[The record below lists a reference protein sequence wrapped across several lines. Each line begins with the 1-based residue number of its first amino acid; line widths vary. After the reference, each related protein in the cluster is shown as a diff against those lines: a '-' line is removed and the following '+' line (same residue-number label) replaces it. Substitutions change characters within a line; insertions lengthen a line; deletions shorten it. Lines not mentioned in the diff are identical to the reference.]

1 MCLSSLQLS
10 QLGVV
15 HLIALEHEFLIS
27 VWHIRALDD
36 KVDVRLLRQLQV
48 VEMINILP
56 LEVDSNYSLLSA

>member
-1 MCLSSLQLS
+1 MCLSSLKLS